1 MFLCILVRLPVPRFL
16 VKWSNTFGFVC
27 LLLTSLSSG
36 QLPHFIFSRFVC
48 GTYLSSVFSLVS
60 SVFLHVATHI
70 WLPLCFLSFHLFSM
84 RRQVFLLFDQLSLS
98 LSLTHRPVHVGF
110 DCTYNVCHTCSWLTF
125 ASFYINL
132 NTTLAWLSKDLE
144 MCGNVSPNCSQ
155 DQAHGSLLS
164 LPFCALL

>member
-1 MFLCILVRLPVPRFL
+1 MCVCVCVFLNSCLTLSFLCLLV
-16 VKWSNTFGFVC
+16 
-27 LLLTSLSSG
+27 
-36 QLPHFIFSRFVC
+36 

-60 SVFLHVATHI
+60 SVFLHLASTHI

-84 RRQVFLLFDQLSLS
+84 RRRVFLLFDQLSLS